1 MRFLRIGLRIFGVLF
16 GLLVLNMLWLKFMP
30 VMFTST
36 MLERS
41 VGAMWEGKPAT
52 IYYEWASYD
61 QISEHIKVAA
71 VASEDQRFP
80 THGGIDWDAVKQAVA
95 ENKNSKIKRG
105 ASTISQ
111 QVAKNVFLW
120 QGGGYFRKALEV
132 PITYMIEFLW
142 GKKRILEVYL
152 NIAEMGDCT
161 FGVQATSKRFF
172 KKKAVALLPAEG
184 ARIIAVLP
192 NPRIYLVQNPS
203 AIVLQKQNFILY
215 QMQMLGGYSY
225 LQNIR

>member
-41 VGAMWEGKPAT
+41 VEAMWEGKPAT

-80 THGGIDWDAVKQAVA
+80 THGGIDWEAVKQAVA

-152 NIAEMGDCT
+152 NIAEMG
-161 FGVQATSKRFF
+161 
-172 KKKAVALLPAEG
+172 
-184 ARIIAVLP
+184 
-192 NPRIYLVQNPS
+192 
-203 AIVLQKQNFILY
+203 
-215 QMQMLGGYSY
+215 
-225 LQNIR
+225 

>member
-1 MRFLRIGLRIFGVLF
+1 
-16 GLLVLNMLWLKFMP
+16 
-30 VMFTST
+30 
-36 MLERS
+36 
-41 VGAMWEGKPAT
+41 
-52 IYYEWASYD
+52 
-61 QISEHIKVAA
+61 
-71 VASEDQRFP
+71 
-80 THGGIDWDAVKQAVA
+80 
-95 ENKNSKIKRG
+95 
-105 ASTISQ
+105 
-111 QVAKNVFLW
+111 
-120 QGGGYFRKALEV
+120 
-132 PITYMIEFLW
+132 
-142 GKKRILEVYL
+142 
-152 NIAEMGDCT
+152 T